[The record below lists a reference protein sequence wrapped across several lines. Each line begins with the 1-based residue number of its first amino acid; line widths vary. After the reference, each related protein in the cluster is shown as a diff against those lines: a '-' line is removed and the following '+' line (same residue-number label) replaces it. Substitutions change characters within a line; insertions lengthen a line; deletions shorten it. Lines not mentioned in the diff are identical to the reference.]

1 MAELVNRFIHISTE
15 YSFER
20 KDEYLVEGEK
30 IEATINLLDK
40 RIHDYLIKLI
50 ITDIDEKAS
59 NTISRY
65 LDQIKDFERL
75 GDHCKN
81 LLGFFKERYENN
93 MELSIDGTQ
102 DLKQIYQVLVDM
114 SDLTTTAIKKWSS
127 DEAYSALKCEDEI
140 DKLEEVFHGRHVY
153 RVNTGK
159 CSVLNSEHFVEVLAN
174 IERMGDHLENICES
188 IIIEN
193 TFQYDEFNH

>member
-1 MAELVNRFIHISTE
+1 
-15 YSFER
+15 
-20 KDEYLVEGEK
+20 
-30 IEATINLLDK
+30 
-40 RIHDYLIKLI
+40 
-50 ITDIDEKAS
+50 
-59 NTISRY
+59 
-65 LDQIKDFERL
+65 
-75 GDHCKN
+75 
-81 LLGFFKERYENN
+81 

-114 SDLTTTAIKKWSS
+114 SDLTTIAIKKWSS

-174 IERMGDHLENICES
+174 VERMGDHMENICES
-188 IIIEN
+188 ITSLNQCKIKVLRHLFIMKIN
-193 TFQYDEFNH
+193 YPFKN